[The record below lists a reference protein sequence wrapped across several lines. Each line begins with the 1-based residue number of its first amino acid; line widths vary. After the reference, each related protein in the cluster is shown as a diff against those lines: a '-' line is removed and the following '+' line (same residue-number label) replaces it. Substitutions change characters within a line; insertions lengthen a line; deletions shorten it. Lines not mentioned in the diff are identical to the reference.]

1 MDQAQP
7 FSLALEGK
15 SARIA
20 AHVAGSGASSADGL
34 RRASGLDSAASD
46 KFSIEAVGNESTLV
60 VHHGRRGAAELS
72 LSISRSSGKLAA
84 ANAIVLA
91 LHDRYSIR
99 NRSHLELE
107 WRQAT
112 ATAAAAAAAAVA
124 PPTAVLGALPLPL
137 ASAPAAAAA
146 TGEPSASAA
155 EMEAEATD
163 HVLPTDGRAAPLFWH
178 EG

>member
-1 MDQAQP
+1 MPLALYDALPTGPRIALEPGMDQAQP

-20 AHVAGSGASSADGL
+20 AHVAGSGATSGDGL

-84 ANAIVLA
+84 
-91 LHDRYSIR
+91 
-99 NRSHLELE
+99 
-107 WRQAT
+107 W
-112 ATAAAAAAAAVA
+112 
-124 PPTAVLGALPLPL
+124 LGF
-137 ASAPAAAAA
+137 
-146 TGEPSASAA
+146 GC
-155 EMEAEATD
+155 
-163 HVLPTDGRAAPLFWH
+163 
-178 EG
+178 